1 MLRDKGYKGQAIKIV
16 LTDVADKTIPFYTDT
31 TTGVMV
37 FDRESLARADRKSLI
52 NYIGHETGHFS
63 SLDNGIKNDQI
74 IANYTGEQL
83 EKKTENLSFKNP
95 SKETIEDLRNSD
107 NVITGEFGKWIAES
121 IPMDRRKYYEAI
133 TFEGRIMV
141 TVIGADAG
149 MGVIYYKDS
158 KTGEEQFGRIENIAV
173 KYGVSTAIEWGG
185 TIKSYSKSNT
195 PIQDFT
201 GYYGEVRDTVGYGL
215 NVNYELSI
223 SNNEG
228 KHGGGIGVGT
238 GISFAGFFGKRK
250 VIVLENLSEAE
261 KEVIRT
267 LVRYKGEI
275 VDTYDFYYNL
285 KKIKELMKWEK

>member
-1 MLRDKGYKGQAIKIV
+1 
-16 LTDVADKTIPFYTDT
+16 
-31 TTGVMV
+31 
-37 FDRESLARADRKSLI
+37 
-52 NYIGHETGHFS
+52 
-63 SLDNGIKNDQI
+63 
-74 IANYTGEQL
+74 
-83 EKKTENLSFKNP
+83 
-95 SKETIEDLRNSD
+95 
-107 NVITGEFGKWIAES
+107 
-121 IPMDRRKYYEAI
+121 MDRREYYEAI

-141 TVIGADAG
+141 IVIGADSG
-149 MGVIYYKDS
+149 MGVIYYKDP

-173 KYGVSTAIEWGG
+173 KYGISTAIEGGG
-185 TIKSYSKSNT
+185 TIKSYSKPNT

-201 GYYGEVRDTVGYGL
+201 GYYGGVRGTAGYGL
-215 NVNYELSI
+215 NVNYEFSV

-228 KHGGGIGVGT
+228 KHGGGVGVGT

>member
-16 LTDVADKTIPFYTDT
+16 LTDVADKTRPFYTDT

-74 IANYTGEQL
+74 LANYTGEQL

-107 NVITGEFGKWIAES
+107 NVITGELGKWIAES

-173 KYGVSTAIEWGG
+173 KYGVSTAIEGGG
-185 TIKSYSKSNT
+185 TIKSYSKPNT
-195 PIQDFT
+195 PIQDFA
-201 GYYGEVRDTVGYGL
+201 GYYGGVRGIVGYGL

-285 KKIKELMKWEK
+285 KKIKELMK